1 MKEVYHLFTFSK
13 SEIYPSK
20 SEHIP
25 KFKGKREYIES
36 KSFKKKNISTKYI
49 KEYKFQY
56 LLKYFP
62 LIEWFFMKIGKR
74 F

>member
-36 KSFKKKNISTKYI
+36 KSFKKKILVQNI
-49 KEYKFQY
+49 
-56 LLKYFP
+56 LKNINFNIFSNTFP
-62 LIEWFFMKIGKR
+62 L
-74 F
+74 